1 MCGWQTGPPPQSR
14 PDHQVP
20 PPGGAPPYPS
30 PYPYQYYPG
39 QPPYGQPQPPRDDS
53 LKKVIICVVIFI
65 VIIAVVTVIASII
78 FLGITTSF
86 EEPPGMIVT
95 INLASPLLE
104 EGVRN
109 GTSVWDATL
118 FFNKVTP
125 IDARVGWSS
134 IRVMV
139 RAPTGVVLL
148 DQTPMVAD
156 TGTYDESSPISIEV
170 WYTETMAG
178 GVTAS
183 AGDFI
188 KITGMTVAFEGAMVQ
203 FYSQG
208 QLIGSATLP
217 TNFP

>member
-1 MCGWQTGPPPQSR
+1 MCGWQTGPQTQSR
-14 PDHQVP
+14 LDQQVH
-20 PPGGAPPYPS
+20 PPGGAPPYPP
-30 PYPYQYYPG
+30 PYPYPNYPG
-39 QPPYGQPQPPRDDS
+39 QPPYGPPQAAKDDS
-53 LKKVIICVVIFI
+53 LKKVVIYVVIFI
-65 VIIAVVTVIASII
+65 VIVAVVTVVASLV
-78 FLGITTSF
+78 FLGITSSF

-95 INLASPLLE
+95 ISMASPYLE

-118 FFNKVTP
+118 YFNKVTP

-134 IRVMV
+134 IRIMV

-148 DQTPMVAD
+148 DRTPLVAD

-188 KITGMTVAFEGAMVQ
+188 KVTGMTVAFEGAMVQ